1 MDFYLEKIVDDENID
16 LLKLGSILVKKYI
29 LYKNK
34 ARRIDII
41 FENVVIIKNNNFQ
54 KKELARLKLEREIII
69 NKIKKLDK
77 FSNNLGIKVYE
88 VKQ

>member
-54 KKELARLKLEREIII
+54 KKE
-69 NKIKKLDK
+69 
-77 FSNNLGIKVYE
+77 
-88 VKQ
+88 